1 MSEVA
6 FYVLAALIVAS
17 ALFVVTAPKAVYS
30 VVGLLVNFLCLA
42 IMYLTL
48 NAEFLAVIQVIVYS
62 GAILVLFLFVIALLS
77 SGVRPISLGP
87 NRLPR
92 VAIPLALFGIVALG
106 AMLFVIVEAIPP
118 SPVVNPATATSIAGA
133 AGEAGVF
140 GSVADFGR
148 ALFTTYLLPFEATAF
163 VLMIAVI
170 GVIALAG
177 DVDPPRSAKRRR
189 RGGERDRE
197 PILKE
202 GS

>member
-1 MSEVA
+1 LIT
-6 FYVLAALIVAS
+6 FGILAVLIVAS
-17 ALFVVTAPKAVYS
+17 AVFVVSAPRPVYS

-48 NAEFLAVIQVIVYS
+48 NAEFLAVIQVVVYS

-77 SGVRPISLGP
+77 SGVRAFSVGP

-92 VAIPLALFGIVALG
+92 ILAPASLFAALG
-106 AMLFVIVEAIPP
+106 LGGLLFVIIESVGP
-118 SPVVNPATATSIAGA
+118 SITPSTPATAAGN
-133 AGEAGVF
+133 AGVF
-140 GSVADFGR
+140 GSVADFGQ

-177 DVDPPRSAKRRR
+177 DVDAPRPPRRKTLRQR
-189 RGGERDRE
+189 ERER
-197 PILKE
+197 ILKE

>member
-1 MSEVA
+1 MIT
-6 FYVLAALIVAS
+6 FWILAVLIVAS
-17 ALFVVTAPKAVYS
+17 AVFVVSATRPVYS
-30 VVGLLVNFLCLA
+30 VLGLLVNFLCLA

-48 NAEFLAVIQVIVYS
+48 DAEFLAVIQVVVYS
-62 GAILVLFLFVIALLS
+62 GAILMLFLFVIALLS
-77 SGVRPISLGP
+77 SGVRPFSAGP

-92 VAIPLALFGIVALG
+92 ILGPLTFFAALG
-106 AMLFVIVEAIPP
+106 LGGLLFVIVETGAPAVPP
-118 SPVVNPATATSIAGA
+118 ASVATAAGN
-133 AGEAGVF
+133 AGVF
-140 GSVADFGR
+140 GSVADFGQ

-177 DVDPPRSAKRRR
+177 DVDPPRLPRRKPKR
-189 RGGERDRE
+189 ERE

>member
-1 MSEVA
+1 LIT
-6 FYVLAALIVAS
+6 FWLLAVLIVAS
-17 ALFVVTAPKAVYS
+17 AVFVVSAPRPVYS

-48 NAEFLAVIQVIVYS
+48 SAEFLAVIQVVVYS

-77 SGVRPISLGP
+77 SGVRAFSVGP

-92 VAIPLALFGIVALG
+92 ILAPVSVFAALG
-106 AMLFVIVEAIPP
+106 LGGLLFVIIESTPP
-118 SPVVNPATATSIAGA
+118 AAQPATTAATA
-133 AGEAGVF
+133 AGNAGVF
-140 GSVADFGR
+140 GSVADFGQ

-177 DVDPPRSAKRRR
+177 DVDAPRPPRRKTLRQR
-189 RGGERDRE
+189 ERER
-197 PILKE
+197 ILKE

>member
-1 MSEVA
+1 LITFV
-6 FYVLAALIVAS
+6 VLAVLLIGS
-17 ALFVVTAPKAVYS
+17 AVFVVSAPRPVYS
-30 VVGLLVNFLCLA
+30 VLGLLFNFVCLA

-48 NAEFLAVIQVIVYS
+48 NAEFLALIQVLVYG
-62 GAILVLFLFVIALLS
+62 GAILMLFLFVLALLS
-77 SGVRPISLGP
+77 SGVRPFALGP

-92 VAIPLALFGIVALG
+92 VMWPFGIFALLALAGL
-106 AMLFVIVEAIPP
+106 LFVIVKSVSPIPTP
-118 SPVVNPATATSIAGA
+118 GTTTSIAGDVGTA
-133 AGEAGVF
+133 DVF

-177 DVDPPRSAKRRR
+177 DVDPPRSIEKRRR
-189 RGGERDRE
+189 RRERERE

-202 GS
+202 NA

>member
-1 MSEVA
+1 MIA
-6 FYVLAALIVAS
+6 FSILAVLLAAS
-17 ALFVVTAPKAVYS
+17 AVFVVKASRPVYS
-30 VVGLLVNFLCLA
+30 VLGLLVNFLCLA

-48 NAEFLAVIQVIVYS
+48 GAEFLAVIQIIVYS
-62 GAILVLFLFVIALLS
+62 GAILMLFLFVIALLS
-77 SGVRPISLGP
+77 GGVRAFALGP

-92 VAIPLALFGIVALG
+92 VLFPASLFGIVALG
-106 AMLFVIVEAIPP
+106 GLLFVIIRAAAPTQ
-118 SPVVNPATATSIAGA
+118 NPALVSSIAGA
-133 AGEAGVF
+133 PGAADVF

-163 VLMIAVI
+163 ILMIAVI

-177 DVDPPRSAKRRR
+177 DVDPPRVTPKAGRP
-189 RGGERDRE
+189 ERE

>member
-1 MSEVA
+1 LIT
-6 FYVLAALIVAS
+6 FWVLAVLIVAS
-17 ALFVVTAPKAVYS
+17 AVFVVSASRPVYS

-48 NAEFLAVIQVIVYS
+48 SAEFLAVIQVVVYS

-77 SGVRPISLGP
+77 SGVRAFSVGP

-92 VAIPLALFGIVALG
+92 ILAPVSLFAALG
-106 AMLFVIVEAIPP
+106 LGGLLFVIVESTGPAAQ
-118 SPVVNPATATSIAGA
+118 PATTAATA
-133 AGEAGVF
+133 AGNAGVF
-140 GSVADFGR
+140 GSVADFGQ

-177 DVDPPRSAKRRR
+177 DVDAPRAPRRKTLR
-189 RGGERDRE
+189 QRERER
-197 PILKE
+197 ILKE